1 VRKKTATPKRGGDA
15 ISPILKQYLEVKARH
30 PDELLFFR
38 MGDFYELF
46 FEDAEKASRVLDIT
60 LTSKPMGKGHRVP
73 LAGIP
78 VKAAESYLAR
88 LLKAGYRVAI
98 CEQTG
103 EGKGLM
109 KREVVEVITPGT
121 VFSPSLLSADRH
133 NYLGALLE
141 KGGTLF
147 AALCDLTTG
156 DFFVL
161 EADRERALEELRK
174 RGVAEVLFPEDM
186 EPPEGP
192 WSPTPYPSLY
202 FEPDF
207 AEDVL
212 KRFFGVL
219 NLEGFG
225 LKSRERAV
233 GAAGALLHY
242 LKGKKEGMLGHLKG
256 LRKLNLLSRMY
267 LDSKTIRNLELVE
280 KIRPEEGSTLRDVIN
295 RTKTPMG
302 ARKLTE
308 SIISPMT
315 DKKQII
321 SRLNRVEALVENERN
336 LKEITEFLKGIK
348 DLERMTARIAAGRSS
363 PPEFVRLAS
372 SLEKLPSLRERLIGI
387 DALRDLAE
395 ELPDLNE
402 LAENI
407 RNVIVDDPPATA
419 DQGGFVR
426 EGVDP
431 ELDELRE
438 LALGG
443 KSRILEIERK
453 ERKKT
458 GIPTLK
464 VGYNTV
470 FGYYIEVTKA
480 HLSKVPAHYIR
491 KQTLTS
497 AERFIT
503 EELKNLE
510 NLILGAE
517 EKAVA
522 REKEHL
528 ERLREMVRLRAGEIK
543 KAADTVGEIDLV
555 ASFAETA
562 IKNRYVKPIIRDDEA
577 LVIRGGRHPVV
588 EVLQEEPFV
597 PNDTYMDTDDNRVLI
612 ITGPNMAGKSTY
624 LRQVALIVI
633 MAQMG
638 SFVPADEAEIGIV
651 DRVFTRIGASDDL
664 SRGVSTF
671 MAEMIET
678 SQILTNATGKSL
690 IILDE
695 VGRGTSTYDGL
706 AIAWSVIEYINE
718 KVGAKTLFATH
729 YHELAELGRR
739 LRGIKNYTVSVR
751 EWGDEVI
758 FLRKVVPGETDRS
771 YGIHVAKLA
780 GLPREVIDRA
790 KEILEII
797 ERRNAIKATFRPD
810 RVQLSLFGGEDP
822 LRKRLKE
829 LKLDEITPKEA
840 LDLLYNLKE
849 ELEK

>member
-1 VRKKTATPKRGGDA
+1 MRKKLNTPKKGKSEL
-15 ISPILKQYLEVKARH
+15 SPILKQYLEIKAHH

-46 FEDAEKASRVLDIT
+46 FEDAEKASRALDIT

-78 VKAAESYLAR
+78 VKAAESYLSR

-141 KGGTLF
+141 KEGTLF

-174 RGVAEVLFPEDM
+174 RGVAEVLFPEEMDF
-186 EPPEGP
+186 PDGP

-202 FEPDF
+202 FDPDF

-225 LKSRERAV
+225 LKSGENSI

-242 LKGKKEGMLGHLKG
+242 LKGKKEGMLGHLRG

-280 KIRPEEGSTLRDVIN
+280 KIRPEEGSTLKEVIN
-295 RTKTPMG
+295 RTRTPMG

-308 SIISPMT
+308 SIISPMI
-315 DKKQII
+315 DKGQIV
-321 SRLNRVEALVENERN
+321 SRLNRVEALVENERT
-336 LKEITEFLKGIK
+336 LKEVAELLKGIK

-372 SLEKLPSLRERLIGI
+372 SLEKLPPLREKLFGI
-387 DALRDLAE
+387 EALRELAR
-395 ELPDLNE
+395 ELPNLNE
-402 LAENI
+402 LTENI
-407 RNVIVDDPPATA
+407 RRVIVDDPPATP

-443 KSRILEIERK
+443 KSRILEIEKK
-453 ERKKT
+453 EREKT
-458 GIPTLK
+458 GIPTLR

-480 HLSKVPAHYIR
+480 HLNKVPAHYIR

-517 EKAVA
+517 EKAIA

-528 ERLREMVRLRAGEIK
+528 EMLREKVKLRAGDIK
-543 KAADTVGEIDLV
+543 RAADIVGEIDLV
-555 ASFAETA
+555 AGFAEIA
-562 IKNRYVKPIIRDDEA
+562 VKNKYVKPLIRDDDV
-577 LVIRGGRHPVV
+577 LMIRGGRHPVV
-588 EVLQEEPFV
+588 EVLQDEPFV
-597 PNDTYMDTDDNRVLI
+597 PNDTYMDTEDNRILI

-678 SQILTNATGKSL
+678 SQILSNATKKSL

-695 VGRGTSTYDGL
+695 VGRGTSTYDGV

-718 KVGAKTLFATH
+718 RVKAKTLFATH
-729 YHELAELGRR
+729 YHELAELGKR
-739 LRGIKNYTVSVR
+739 LRGVKNFTVSVR